1 MSAGQ
6 VVLLA
11 GVFVP
16 PLLMLAM
23 GHSYRH
29 RTPPARSAFWGGVV
43 GYGVG
48 VIVTVIA
55 MLVPAVAWGGGP
67 VLRAFVVHGAL
78 LAGSVVGMA
87 AGWAKGARRPGART
101 RPE

>member
-29 RTPPARSAFWGGVV
+29 RTSAARSAFWGGVV

-48 VIVTVIA
+48 VLLTVAA
-55 MLVPAVAWGGGP
+55 MLLPTVAWAGARE
-67 VLRAFVVHGAL
+67 VIVHGSL
-78 LAGSVVGMA
+78 LAGGLLGMA
-87 AGWAKGARRPGART
+87 AGWALGGRRAGGG
-101 RPE
+101 